1 MGAIIIINV
10 SSKPS
15 ATLTGRFYDIPL
27 VSQMRE
33 VRLGKAKW
41 PISLTPLKSILVGFP
56 GGVVVRNLPAKE
68 EDMDSIPGAG
78 RSHMPW
84 SN

>member
-1 MGAIIIINV
+1 MGVIIIINI

-15 ATLTGRFYDIPL
+15 ATLRGRFYDIPL

-33 VRLGKAKW
+33 VRLGKVKR
-41 PISLTPLKSILVGFP
+41 PVSLTPLKNILVGFS
-56 GGVVVRNLPAKE
+56 GGVVVRNLPAKA
-68 EDMDSIPGAG
+68 EDMGSIPGAR
-78 RSHMPW
+78 RSHMSW

>member
-1 MGAIIIINV
+1 MGVIIIINI

-15 ATLTGRFYDIPL
+15 ATLRGRFYDIPL

-33 VRLGKAKW
+33 VRLGKVKR
-41 PISLTPLKSILVGFP
+41 PVSLMPLKSILVGFP
-56 GGVVVRNLPAKE
+56 GGVVVRNLPAKA
-68 EDMDSIPGAG
+68 EDMGLIPGAG
-78 RSHMPW
+78 RSHVSW